1 MVGAWF
7 EIFESYAEGQGDGS
21 MKEIADAGM
30 LNDYMTKNQIE
41 NLFETKQLPFR
52 LCEYDRGEILNNIR
66 DSGSCLQFVVARLY
80 SHTTAALYN
89 VPSARLPRE
98 MEDSPPRRIPCHP
111 AA

>member
-1 MVGAWF
+1 
-7 EIFESYAEGQGDGS
+7 

-66 DSGSCLQFVVARLY
+66 DSGSCLQFVVAGEVQIYAVRRV
-80 SHTTAALYN
+80 TWN
-89 VPSARLPRE
+89 SAGRTIFRF
-98 MEDSPPRRIPCHP
+98 SWKPCGRYIV
-111 AA
+111 